1 MRFTLVITYN
11 LPARIRSC
19 EDDMKSATN
28 MRRKEEPRI
37 APASMIESLL
47 QIIFI

>member
-1 MRFTLVITYN
+1 
-11 LPARIRSC
+11 
-19 EDDMKSATN
+19 MKSAKN

-47 QIIFI
+47 MEFSFFIWMDLN